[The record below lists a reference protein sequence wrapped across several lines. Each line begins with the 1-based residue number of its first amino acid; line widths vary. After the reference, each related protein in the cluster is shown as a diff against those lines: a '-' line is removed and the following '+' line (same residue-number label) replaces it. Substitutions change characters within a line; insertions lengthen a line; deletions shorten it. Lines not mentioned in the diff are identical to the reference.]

1 MPFGRYRR
9 VLSAGTLPADTKRT
23 AIQIVS
29 PATAAIA
36 YAMTVMTR
44 SGNAAG
50 LHTKLEIRRG
60 ITGETANRTEV
71 SSSIVNSDDQSA
83 DTFGTKLY
91 THSSEPTA
99 DGELVN
105 FGQFHPQSQRTLV
118 GSLNP
123 AETHTLFIEND
134 EAHETTLMVE
144 IWERM

>member
-9 VLSAGTLPADTKRT
+9 VLNAATLPADQKRT

-29 PATAAIA
+29 PATASIA
-36 YAMTVMTR
+36 YAMTVMPR
-44 SGNAAG
+44 SSNAAG

-60 ITGETANRTEV
+60 ITGETANRTDV
-71 SSSIVNSDDQSA
+71 SSSIVNADEESD
-83 DTFGTKLY
+83 DTFGTLLY

-99 DGELVN
+99 DGSLVN

-123 AETHTLFIEND
+123 SETHTLFIEND